1 MTKLN
6 INPYNN
12 ESKWYNK
19 PFNGSLLFSEEKD
32 FYSPTILYVS
42 TFHIRIFREDF
53 SVSMAEF
60 SLTLC
65 LLNDTKTLH
74 IPVNYTLLQKSFQ

>member
-1 MTKLN
+1 MAKLN

-42 TFHIRIFREDF
+42 TFHIRILRGLLCINGRIFFDTL
-53 SVSMAEF
+53 
-60 SLTLC
+60 SL
-65 LLNDTKTLH
+65 K
-74 IPVNYTLLQKSFQ
+74 